1 MSLFSILAK
10 RVILSI
16 PNLNRH
22 SYFAFSSSPH
32 SDQSIVS
39 AAVSILKHRRSKSR
53 WSHLRSVP
61 TPATGF
67 TPSQVSQ
74 IVLQIRNKPHLAHTF
89 FLFTIRH
96 SLCSHSLASYATIIH
111 VLSRSRLKSEALTL
125 IKSAI
130 RKFPDTHSSN
140 PPPVFETLVKTYR
153 ACDSAP
159 FVFDLLI
166 SAYLESKRV
175 DQSIEILRILKS
187 KNLSPKVATCNSLVE
202 LVSKTQGCF
211 AGYDMYREIFRCGD
225 GNVKGAKPLVPNADT
240 FNVLMVGFYREGLV
254 EKVEEVWS
262 EIAAMNCE
270 PNAYSYSILMAALSE
285 AGRVDDAMRI
295 SEEMGEKGVKRDIV
309 SYNTAI
315 GALCGVGEVERA
327 EEVFRE
333 MVMSGVESTCAT
345 LEHLII
351 GYCKVENLDSA
362 LLLYKDLC
370 RKGFKLGAATMDA
383 LVRVFCSK
391 GRVFEAVEF
400 VRSAVKM
407 HDVVPREKTY
417 ETLISS
423 LCEEGEMEEA
433 LKLQVEMVGKGYQAN
448 LEIYSAFINGFMK
461 QGNEEM
467 AERLRK
473 EMLTTQMTHDS

>member
-1 MSLFSILAK
+1 MSWFSVLAK
-10 RVILSI
+10 RILLST
-16 PNLNRH
+16 PYPNRH

-32 SDQSIVS
+32 SDQSIVF

-53 WSHLRSVP
+53 WSHLRSLP

-67 TPSQVSQ
+67 TPPQISQ

-130 RKFPDTHSSN
+130 RKFPD
-140 PPPVFETLVKTYR
+140 PPLVFETLVKTYR

-175 DQSIEILRILKS
+175 DESIEILRILKS
-187 KNLSPKVATCNSLVE
+187 KNLSPNVATC
-202 LVSKTQGCF
+202 
-211 AGYDMYREIFRCGD
+211 YDMYREIFRCGD

-240 FNVLMVGFYREGLV
+240 FNVVMVGFYREGMV
-254 EKVEEVWS
+254 DKVEEIWR
-262 EIAAMNCE
+262 EITEMNRE
-270 PNAYSYSILMAALSE
+270 PNAYSYSILMAALSAE
-285 AGRVDDAMRI
+285 GRVDDAMRI

-315 GALCGVGEVERA
+315 SALCGAGEVARA

-351 GYCKVENLDSA
+351 GYCKIEDLDLA

-370 RKGFKLGAATMDA
+370 RKGFRLEAATMDA

-400 VRSAVKM
+400 VRRAAKK

-417 ETLISS
+417 ETLINS
-423 LCEEGEMEEA
+423 LCEEGKMEEA